1 MYVENSAALIFHH
14 YHYHHYYHY
23 YHHHYH
29 EVAENS
35 LPEDRT
41 LSLCPRQRAFLLYL
55 FFFIFIYL
63 YIYILY
69 LFQAEGMVAGLS
81 SRAIVE

>member
-29 EVAENS
+29 EVTENF

-41 LSLCPRQRAFLLYL
+41 LSCIVSQAEGISFIFILFYIDIFIFIFYIYFRQRAWWL
-55 FFFIFIYL
+55 
-63 YIYILY
+63 
-69 LFQAEGMVAGLS
+69 VSPPGL
-81 SRAIVE
+81 